1 MLGDTAPF
9 RIAGNLYFVGTHAK
23 SCHVLATS
31 RGLIMI
37 DSGGIDTVDAILES
51 LDTLGFSPKDVKI
64 ILLSHG
70 HPDHAGGAGRLR
82 EITGAETY
90 LAEEDLKYVGESR
103 LGYRFVP
110 DHFLLDG
117 DEISLGD
124 TVVTC
129 LFTPG
134 HTEGTFSF
142 FFDLVEN
149 GMTYR
154 AGMFGGSGVNQL
166 KKSYLNRPDR
176 RVSYLMRGAFF
187 KTLDRLEEEHVD
199 IMVGNHVW
207 QNNQD
212 EKYKKLFVS
221 PENPFIDPTEWMK
234 YVKQARKALWKIIRE
249 ETKTEFVNYA
259 HRGASDLRPE
269 NTMMAFYAGVA
280 LGANG
285 LETDVRLTKDGVPV
299 LFHDETLLR
308 VTGEPG
314 SVGDYTLAELQ
325 KFTVKKDG
333 AEDRI
338 PTLEEFLAAFAWRD
352 LTFAIELKEDGGEE
366 TVADLIYRY
375 GVDCKCVVTS
385 FVLDRLRRIRAIAP
399 ELRTGWL
406 KKDFAD
412 EDLEAME
419 AAGVDELCPRA
430 VNVTPERV
438 EEWHARGF
446 NVRAW
451 GVTDDDLMRAAVA
464 AGVDGMTVNFPDRLA
479 ALLRA

>member
-1 MLGDTAPF
+1 MLGDIAPF
-9 RIAGNLYFVGTHAK
+9 RIAGNLYFVGTKAK

-37 DSGGIDTVDAILES
+37 DCGGDDTVDTILES
-51 LDTLGFSPKDVKI
+51 LDALGFSSKDVKI
-64 ILLSHG
+64 VLLSHG
-70 HPDHAGGAGRLR
+70 HPDHAGGARRMR
-82 EITGAETY
+82 EITGAEVY
-90 LAEEDLKYVGESR
+90 LAEEDLKYVSDHQFG
-103 LGYRFVP
+103 FVP

-176 RVSYLMRGAFF
+176 RVSYLARGAFF
-187 KTLDRLEEEHVD
+187 RTLDRLEEEHVD
-199 IMVGNHVW
+199 IMLGNHTW
-207 QNNQD
+207 QNNQE
-212 EKYKKLFVS
+212 EKQKRLFSS

-234 YVKQARKALWKIIRE
+234 YLARARDALKKIMRE
-249 ETKTEFVNYA
+249 EETTEFVNYA
-259 HRGASDLRPE
+259 HRGASELRPE
-269 NTMMAFYAGVA
+269 NTLMAFYAGVA

-285 LETDVRLTKDGVPV
+285 LETDVRFSKDGVPV

-308 VTGEPG
+308 VTGEAG
-314 SVGDYTLAELQ
+314 AIGDYTLAELK

-333 AEDRI
+333 VTDRI
-338 PTLEEFLAAFAWRD
+338 PTLEEFLSAFGWRD
-352 LTFAIELKEDGGEE
+352 LTFAIELKEDGSEE
-366 TVADLIYRY
+366 RIADLIYRY

-399 ELRTGWL
+399 GLRTGWL
-406 KKDFAD
+406 KKDFAP
-412 EDLEAME
+412 EDLTAME

-430 VNVTPERV
+430 ENVTRERV

-446 NVRAW
+446 NVRPW
-451 GVTDDDLMRAAVA
+451 GVTDDNLMRAVVN
-464 AGVDGMTVNFPDRLA
+464 AGADGMTINFPDRLA
-479 ALLRA
+479 ALLQQR

>member
-9 RIAGNLYFVGTHAK
+9 RVAGNLYFVGTHAK

-37 DSGGIDTVDAILES
+37 DGGGIDTVDAILES
-51 LDTLGFSPKDVKI
+51 LGTLGFSHGDVKI
-64 ILLSHG
+64 ILLTHG
-70 HPDHAGGAGRLR
+70 HPDHAGGAARLR
-82 EITGAETY
+82 EITGAEIY
-90 LAEEDLKYVGESR
+90 MGEDDLKYVG
-103 LGYRFVP
+103 FVP
-110 DHFLLDG
+110 DHFLADG
-117 DEISLGD
+117 DEIALGD
-124 TVVTC
+124 TAVSC
-129 LFTPG
+129 LYTPG

-166 KKSYLNRPDR
+166 KKPYMNRPDR

-199 IMVGNHVW
+199 IMIGNHTW
-207 QNNQD
+207 QNDQD
-212 EKYKKLFVS
+212 KKYERMFDS
-221 PENPFIDPTEWMK
+221 PENPFIDPTEWQKHLDKTREAMR
-234 YVKQARKALWKIIRE
+234 AIIRE
-249 ETKTEFVNYA
+249 ESKTEFVNYA
-259 HRGASDLRPE
+259 HRGASETRPE
-269 NTMMAFYAGVA
+269 NTMTAFYEGIA

-285 LETDVRLTKDGVPV
+285 IETDVQMTRDGVPV
-299 LFHDETLLR
+299 LFNDDTLLR

-314 SVGDYTLAELQ
+314 SIGDYTLAELR
-325 KFTVKKDG
+325 KFTVRKDG
-333 AEDRI
+333 VTDRI

-352 LTFAIELKEDGGEE
+352 ITFAIELKGEGAE
-366 TVADLIYRY
+366 EAVADLIYRY

-385 FVLDRLRRIRAIAP
+385 FVLERLRRIRAIAP
-399 ELRTGWL
+399 GLRTGWL

-412 EDLEAME
+412 EDLAAME
-419 AAGVDELCPRA
+419 KAGVDELCPRA

-446 NVRAW
+446 NVRSW
-451 GVTDDDLMRAAVA
+451 GVADDELMRSAYE

-479 ALLRA
+479 ALIGK

>member
-37 DSGGIDTVDAILES
+37 DSGGIDTVDAILGS
-51 LDTLGFSPKDVKI
+51 LGTLGFSPSDVKI

-82 EITGAETY
+82 EITGAEIY
-90 LAEEDLKYVGESR
+90 MGEDDLKYVG
-103 LGYRFVP
+103 FVP
-110 DHFLLDG
+110 DHFLSDG
-117 DEISLGD
+117 DEIALGD
-124 TVVTC
+124 TVVSC

-166 KKSYLNRPDR
+166 KKPYMNRPDR

-199 IMVGNHVW
+199 IMIGNHTW
-207 QNNQD
+207 QNDQD
-212 EKYKKLFVS
+212 GKYERMFDS
-221 PENPFIDPTEWMK
+221 PENPFIDPTEWQKHLDKTREAM
-234 YVKQARKALWKIIRE
+234 QAIIRE
-249 ETKTEFVNYA
+249 ESKTEFVNYA
-259 HRGASDLRPE
+259 HRGASETRPE
-269 NTMMAFYAGVA
+269 NTMTAFYEGVA

-285 LETDVRLTKDGVPV
+285 IETDVQMTLDGVPV
-299 LFHDETLLR
+299 LFHDDALLR

-314 SVGDYTLAELQ
+314 SIGDYTLAELR

-333 AEDRI
+333 TVDRI
-338 PTLEEFLAAFAWRD
+338 PTLEEFLAAFSWRD
-352 LTFAIELKEDGGEE
+352 ITFAIELKGEGAE
-366 TVADLIYRY
+366 QAVADLVYRY

-385 FVLDRLRRIRAIAP
+385 FVLERLRRIRAIAP
-399 ELRTGWL
+399 GLRTGWL

-412 EDLEAME
+412 EDLRAME

-430 VNVTPERV
+430 ENVTPERV

-446 NVRAW
+446 NVRPWA
-451 GVTDDDLMRAAVA
+451 VTDDELMRSAYA

-479 ALLRA
+479 ALTGK

>member
-1 MLGDTAPF
+1 MLGDIAPF

-51 LDTLGFSPKDVKI
+51 LDTLGFSPQDLKI
-64 ILLSHG
+64 VLLTHG
-70 HPDHAGGAGRLR
+70 HPDHAGGAKRLR
-82 EITGAETY
+82 EISGAEVF
-90 LAEEDLKYVGESR
+90 LAEEDLKYVGEGPS
-103 LGYRFVP
+103 GFVP
-110 DHFLLDG
+110 DRFLQDG
-117 DEISLGD
+117 DEVALGD

-134 HTEGTFSF
+134 HTEGSFSF

-166 KKSYLNRPDR
+166 KKSYMNRPDR

-199 IMVGNHVW
+199 VTLGNHTW

-212 EKYKKLFVS
+212 EKMKKLFVS
-221 PENPFIDPTEWMK
+221 PENPFIDPTEWRK
-234 YVKQARKALWKIIRE
+234 YLAREREALWKIIRE
-249 ETKTEFVNYA
+249 ETKSAFVNYA
-259 HRGASDLRPE
+259 HRGASETRPE
-269 NTMMAFYAGVA
+269 NTMTAFYEGVA

-285 LETDVRLTKDGVPV
+285 IETDVQMTRDGVPV
-299 LFHDETLLR
+299 LFHDDALLR

-314 SVGDYTLAELQ
+314 SIGDYTLAELR

-333 AEDRI
+333 MTDRI
-338 PTLEEFLAAFAWRD
+338 PTLEELLAALSWRD
-352 LTFAIELKEDGGEE
+352 LTFAIELKGEGAE
-366 TVADLIYRY
+366 EAVADLVYRY

-385 FVLDRLRRIRAIAP
+385 FVLDRLRRVRAIAP
-399 ELRTGWL
+399 DLRTGWL
-406 KKDFAD
+406 KKDFTD
-412 EDLEAME
+412 EDIEAMQ

-430 VNVTPERV
+430 ENVTPERV
-438 EEWHARGF
+438 EEWHALGF
-446 NVRAW
+446 NVRPWA
-451 GVTDDDLMRAAVA
+451 VTDDALMRAAVD

-479 ALLRA
+479 AYLGER

>member
-37 DSGGIDTVDAILES
+37 DSGGIDTVDAILSS

-70 HPDHAGGAGRLR
+70 HPDHAGGAARLR
-82 EITGAETY
+82 EISGAEVY

-103 LGYRFVP
+103 LGFRFVP

-117 DEISLGD
+117 DEIALGD
-124 TVVTC
+124 TVVSC
-129 LFTPG
+129 LATPG

-142 FFDLVEN
+142 FFDLIEN

-166 KKSYLNRPDR
+166 KKPYMNRPDR

-187 KTLDRLEEEHVD
+187 RSLDRLEEEHVD

-207 QNNQD
+207 QNDQD
-212 EKYKKLFVS
+212 EKYKKLFTA

-234 YVKQARKALWKIIRE
+234 YIARTREAMWKIIRE
-249 ETKTEFVNYA
+249 EEKTEFVNYA
-259 HRGASDLRPE
+259 HRGASEKCPE
-269 NTMMAFYAGVA
+269 NTMMAFYAAAA
-280 LGANG
+280 LGATG
-285 LETDVRLTKDGVPV
+285 IETDVQLSKDGVPV
-299 LFHDETLLR
+299 LFHDDTLLR
-308 VTGEPG
+308 VTGEEG
-314 SVGDYTLAELQ
+314 KIGDYTLAELKQ
-325 KFTVKKDG
+325 FKVKKDG
-333 AEDRI
+333 AVDRI
-338 PTLEEFLAAFAWRD
+338 ATLEEFLAAFAWRD
-352 LTFAIELKEDGGEE
+352 MTFAIELRDDGAEE
-366 TVADLIYRY
+366 MVADLIYRY

-406 KKDFAD
+406 KKDFSE
-412 EDLEAME
+412 EDIEAMQ
-419 AAGVDELCPRA
+419 ASGVDEVCPRA

-438 EEWHARGF
+438 EEWHSLGF

-451 GVTDDDLMRAAVA
+451 GVTDDDLMRAAVN
-464 AGVDGMTVNFPDRLA
+464 AGADGMTVNFPDRLA
-479 ALLRA
+479 ALLRE

>member
-9 RIAGNLYFVGTHAK
+9 RVAGNLYFVGTHAE

-37 DSGGIDTVDAILES
+37 DCGEDRTVDAILES

-70 HPDHAGGAGRLR
+70 HSDHAGGAKRMR
-82 EITGAETY
+82 EITGAEVY
-90 LAEEDLKYVGESR
+90 LGEDDLKYVSESE
-103 LGYRFVP
+103 LGFRFVP
-110 DHFLLDG
+110 DRFLLDG
-117 DEISLGD
+117 DEIALGD
-124 TVVTC
+124 AVVSC
-129 LFTPG
+129 LATPG

-154 AGMFGGSGVNQL
+154 AGMFGGSGVKQL
-166 KKSYLNRPDR
+166 KKSYMNRPDR

-199 IMVGNHVW
+199 IMIGNHTW
-207 QNNQD
+207 QNDQD
-212 EKYKKLFVS
+212 AKYKRMFDS
-221 PENPFIDPTEWMK
+221 PENPFVDPTEWRK
-234 YVKQARKALWKIIRE
+234 YLDKTREAMWKIIRE
-249 ETKTEFVNYA
+249 ESKTEFVNYA
-259 HRGASDLRPE
+259 HRGASETRPE
-269 NTMMAFYAGVA
+269 NTMTAFYEGIA

-285 LETDVRLTKDGVPV
+285 IETDVQMTRDGVPV
-299 LFHDETLLR
+299 LFHDDALLR

-314 SVGDYTLAELQ
+314 SIGDYTLAELQ

-333 AEDRI
+333 ITDRI
-338 PTLEEFLAAFAWRD
+338 PTLEEFLAAFSWRD
-352 LTFAIELKEDGGEE
+352 ITFAIELKGEGAE
-366 TVADLIYRY
+366 EAVTDLIYRY

-385 FVLDRLRRIRAIAP
+385 FVLERLRRIRAIAP

-412 EDLEAME
+412 EDLAAME
-419 AAGVDELCPRA
+419 AAGVDEICPRA
-430 VNVTPERV
+430 ENVTPERV

-446 NVRAW
+446 NVRPWA
-451 GVTDDDLMRAAVA
+451 VKDDALMRAAYE
-464 AGVDGMTVNFPDRLA
+464 AGVDGMTINFPDRLA
-479 ALLRA
+479 ALTGK